1 MWNCASLVRTFI
13 LWNCASLVRTFI
25 LWNCASLVRTFI
37 LWNCASLVRTFIL
50 WNCAS
55 LVRTFILWNCAS
67 LVRTFILVSLHRT
80 IIYVSKRI
88 HDILIVTVD
97 GAWSLWS
104 RWSRCSATCGH
115 GVRKRSRQCTS
126 PRPKFGGRLCDGHP
140 LQTVSCRVKR
150 HCPGMCSLS
159 TREVQHLRNVA
170 LFTLLF

>member
-1 MWNCASLVRTFI
+1 MTLFRGAIHFYLWSFFLGQVSLVCGI
-13 LWNCASLVRTFI
+13 VPLLYAHLVCGI
-25 LWNCASLVRTFI
+25 I
-37 LWNCASLVRTFIL
+37 
-50 WNCAS
+50 
-55 LVRTFILWNCAS
+55 AS
-67 LVRTFILVSLHRT
+67 LVRTFILVSLHIT
-80 IIYVSKRI
+80 IIHVSKRI
-88 HDILIVTVD
+88 HDVLIVTVD

-150 HCPGMCSLS
+150 HCPGVCSLS